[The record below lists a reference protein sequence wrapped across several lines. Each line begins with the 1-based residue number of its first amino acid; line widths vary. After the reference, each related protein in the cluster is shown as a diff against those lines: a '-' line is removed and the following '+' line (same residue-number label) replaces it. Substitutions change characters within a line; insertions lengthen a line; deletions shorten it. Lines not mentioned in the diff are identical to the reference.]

1 MKNQGNMAPSV
12 ETNKALISE
21 QKEMENYKLVNKFKT
36 ILLKKF
42 SKLQEHTGKQ
52 RKLGKQCVKKTKSSS
67 NKR

>member
-1 MKNQGNMAPSV
+1 MKNQGNIAPSV

-52 RKLGKQCVKKTKSSS
+52 LKG
-67 NKR
+67 N